1 MTKSSKDRPHDIREE
16 REAEEKIPLSFS
28 LQWPIMKLNQAMG
41 DVVDGYKKMFKI
53 GPSDLKDLYRKR
65 YEAAERKGETWKSIR
80 WMEKVT
86 SMDPEDPDGFYLLG
100 IAYEKNKDLE
110 AATQAYNRVIEIKPD
125 HVKAYYRTGLLY
137 LGRREF
143 KKAIE
148 LFEKAIEF
156 EPDSAELN
164 FRLGVAYD
172 RLQKHE
178 KAVSHFSEAVKIQP
192 DFLKVYKNMALTYDS
207 MGKHK
212 EALECLKRALELE
225 ESAV

>member
-1 MTKSSKDRPHDIREE
+1 MTKSSKNQPHDIREE

-28 LQWPIMKLNQAMG
+28 LQWPIMKLNQAVG
-41 DVVDGYKKMFKI
+41 DVVDGYKRMFKI
-53 GPSDLKDLYRKR
+53 APSDLKGLYLKR
-65 YEAAERKGETWKSIR
+65 YQTADRRGETWKCIR

-86 SMDPEDPDGFYLLG
+86 SLDPKDPDGFYLLG

-110 AATQAYNRVIEIKPD
+110 AAIQAYKQVIEVKPD

-137 LGRREF
+137 LGRRDF
-143 KKAIE
+143 KKAVE
-148 LFEKAIEF
+148 LFEKAMEF
-156 EPDSAELN
+156 EPASAELN

-178 KAVSHFSEAVKIQP
+178 KAISHFSEAVKIQP

-212 EALECLKRALELE
+212 EALEALKRALELE
-225 ESAV
+225 EMAA

>member
-1 MTKSSKDRPHDIREE
+1 MTESSKNQPHDIGAE
-16 REAEEKIPLSFS
+16 RETEEKIPLSFS
-28 LQWPIMKLNQAMG
+28 LQWPVMKLNQAIA

-53 GPSDLKDLYRKR
+53 GPSDLKGLYLKR
-65 YEAAERKGETWKSIR
+65 YETAERKGETWKCIR

-86 SMDPEDPDGFYLLG
+86 SVDPENPDGFYLLG
-100 IAYEKNKDLE
+100 IAYEKNKDQE
-110 AATQAYNRVIEIKPD
+110 AAIHAYNRVIEIKPD
-125 HVKAYYRTGLLY
+125 HAKAYYRTGLLY
-137 LGRREF
+137 LGKREF
-143 KKAIE
+143 KEAVG
-148 LFEKAIEF
+148 LFEKAMEF

-178 KAVSHFSEAVKIQP
+178 KAISHFSEAVKIQP

-225 ESAV
+225 EMAA